1 MYKGKFFQPQE
12 PKEAP
17 EQKEKKKLFRKP
29 RGSTIVFYS
38 IYVLLIAAFFIG
50 INQLLDPLEDWLVRY
65 EASQPEQ
72 KCQEIFDSL
81 FSDPDWEK
89 LYALAG
95 IEDTTYEGS
104 EAFVTYMEAKSAGK
118 TFSYVET
125 SAGLSG
131 DHKYIIKLDGEIIGT
146 FTLTGG
152 ADSQTEIPQWE
163 FGKLELNVTRTKS
176 VQIEKR
182 PGYTVY
188 INGVALD
195 DSYTVRKISTG
206 ADKYLPAGLQ
216 GFHMEV
222 QAISD
227 LLVTPEVAVTDENGN
242 PVTLTYNEE
251 SNLYTIPRVTMEMT
265 EHEQGYVKNTLETF
279 AKYMI
284 KAASLGQLKNC
295 CVPNSE
301 VYTTISRIQRWM
313 QSYLKYEISP
323 ITYSNFYRYSD
334 TLFSVRA
341 AMTNSVTRQDGT
353 VKDYEMDYT
362 LFFTLDTNGK
372 WLLCEMTQV
381 DIAQQT
387 EQVRLTFV
395 DGDTVLDSIF
405 VDAHSKTLTL
415 PAVTVPEGKVF
426 SGWVQQEKDSSG
438 KTTLT
443 IVFQPDESNTVTLP
457 DSALEPMTL
466 YALFEKEEN
475 EWRG

>member
-1 MYKGKFFQPQE
+1 MYKGKFFQSKE
-12 PKEAP
+12 PKDAP
-17 EQKEKKKLFRKP
+17 EKKAFFRKP
-29 RGSTIVFYS
+29 RVSTIVFYS

-50 INQLLDPLEDWLVRY
+50 INALLSPLEDWLVRY

-72 KCQEIFDSL
+72 KCQEVFTSL
-81 FSDPDWEK
+81 FSDPDWEA
-89 LYALAG
+89 LYGLAG
-95 IEDTTYEGS
+95 IEDTAYEGS
-104 EAFVTYMEAKSAGK
+104 KAFSDYMKALSAGK
-118 TFSYVET
+118 TFTYVET

-131 DHKYIIKLDGEIIGT
+131 DHKYIIKLDGEKIGT

-163 FGKLELNVTRTKS
+163 FGKLELNFSRSVS
-176 VQIEKR
+176 VQIEKL

-195 DSYTVRKISTG
+195 DSYTVRKISTV

-227 LLVTPEVAVTDENGN
+227 LLVMPEVTVTDENGN
-242 PVTLTYNEE
+242 PVTLTYDEE
-251 SNLYTIPRVTMEMT
+251 NNLYSIPRITMEMT
-265 EHEQGYVKNTLETF
+265 EQEQGYVKNTLETF

-284 KAASLGQLKNC
+284 KATSLGQLKNC
-295 CVPNSE
+295 CVPNSQ
-301 VYTTISRIQRWM
+301 VYTTISRIERWM
-313 QSYLKYEISP
+313 QSYSKYEISP

-341 AMTNSVTRQDGT
+341 AMTNSVTRTDGT

-362 LFFTLDTNGK
+362 LFFTMDSKGK
-372 WLLCEMTQV
+372 WLLSEMTQV

-405 VDAHSKTLTL
+405 VDAHSNTLTL

-426 SGWVQQEKDSSG
+426 SGWVQQEIDSSG

-443 IVFQPDESNTVTLP
+443 IVFQPDENNTVTLT

-466 YALFEKEEN
+466 YALFEKGES
-475 EWRG
+475 

>member
-1 MYKGKFFQPQE
+1 MIMYKGKYSQQGSAE
-12 PKEAP
+12 TPKQTEN
-17 EQKEKKKLFRKP
+17 KKLLRKP
-29 RGSTIVFYS
+29 RVSTIVFYS
-38 IYVLLIAAFFIG
+38 IYILLIAVFFLG
-50 INQLLDPLEDWLVRY
+50 IHALLNPLEAWLVRY

-72 KCQEIFDSL
+72 KCQEVFDSL
-81 FSDPDWEK
+81 FSDPDWES
-89 LYALAG
+89 LYTLAG
-95 IEDTTYEGS
+95 MEDTAYEGS
-104 EAFVTYMEAKSAGK
+104 EAFATYMEAMSAGK
-118 TFSYVET
+118 VFTYVET

-131 DHKYIIKLDGEIIGT
+131 DHKYIIKLDGDKIGT

-195 DSYTVRKISTG
+195 DSYTVRKVSTG
-206 ADKYLPAGLQ
+206 ADKYLPEGLQ
-216 GFHMEV
+216 GLRLEV
-222 QAISD
+222 QSVSG
-227 LLVTPEVAVTDENGN
+227 LLVAPEVSVTDENGN
-242 PVTLTYNEE
+242 PVTMSYNEE
-251 SNLYTIPRVTMEMT
+251 ICLYFLPRVTMEMT
-265 EHEQGYVKNTLETF
+265 ENEQGYVKNTLETF

-284 KAASLGQLKNC
+284 KAASLTQLKNC
-295 CVPNSE
+295 CVPNAP
-301 VYTTISRIQRWM
+301 VYTTISRIDRWM
-313 QSYLKYEISP
+313 QNYLRYEISP

-341 AMTNSVTRQDGT
+341 AMTNSVTRTDGT

-362 LFFTLDTNGK
+362 LFFTMDAHGK
-372 WLLCEMTQV
+372 WLLSDMTQV

-395 DGDTVLDSIF
+395 DGDTVLDSVF
-405 VDAHSKTLTL
+405 VDAASKTLTL

-426 SGWVQQEKDSSG
+426 SGWVRQEKDSNG

-443 IVFQPDESNTVTLP
+443 VVFKPDENNTVILP
-457 DSALEPMTL
+457 DAALEPMTL
-466 YALFEKEEN
+466 YTLFEKGE
-475 EWRG
+475 